1 MFCKNCGSE
10 LQNGANFCPK
20 CGTSLSADAVNSAA
34 PSQVFDEGKTL
45 VSKMGSAEGNQDWNT
60 GLVDG
65 KIILSENALIFQPR
79 FYQIGSDRIVMPLLD
94 IQDIVKEN
102 YMFVF
107 SNKMKINLRSG
118 VSYTLIFMTG
128 RDVFINALEQQIRLV
143 GGNSNVL

>member
-10 LQNGANFCPK
+10 LQDGANFCPK
-20 CGTSLSADAVNSAA
+20 CGTSLSADAVNSAV

-45 VSKMGSAEGNQDWNT
+45 ISKMGSAEGNI
-60 GLVDG
+60 GLIDG
-65 KIILSENALIFQPR
+65 KIVLSENALIFEPR
-79 FYQIGSDRIVMPLLD
+79 FYQVAADRIVMPLLD
-94 IQDIVKEN
+94 IQDIVKEK
-102 YMFVF
+102 YLFVF
-107 SNKMKINLRSG
+107 GNKMKINLRSG